1 MRHYLA
7 VLGGTFIV
15 IVFSLLAGFLP
26 LPIAM
31 WLSLIGFLLGC
42 IIIGAVGEFRVAQ
55 AVIIALAIYIGAIML
70 VSLIEFMSPLLL
82 GPLNLGLIADAWK
95 GFRDT
100 IFGLIPPLQLFF
112 TLADVASGFILDT
125 ISHDFVYN
133 LVSFSFF
140 AIFGLLFAGL
150 PAYVIERRSFYP
162 PPTRTVSTKPVS
174 TEPVSS
180 EPSFSELM
188 EREFQPTEQ
197 RSTPSTT
204 TMPPPPPSTTTTQS
218 PTVPP
223 PPPQSSFTP
232 PPPARP
238 SRKSS
243 RAPASSSLSPTAQA
257 IMREGSKGM
266 KRLKSTGQKTPA
278 GQSRCPYC
286 NETVV
291 RGSSFCNAC
300 QRKIG

>member
-7 VLGGTFIV
+7 VLGGVFIV
-15 IVFSLLAGFLP
+15 ILSSLLAGIFP

-31 WLSLIGFLLGC
+31 WLPLIGFLLGC
-42 IIIGAVGEFRVAQ
+42 IVVGAVGQFRVAQ
-55 AVIIALAIYIGAIML
+55 AVIIALVIYIGAIML
-70 VSLIEFMSPLLL
+70 ISLAEFMSPLVL
-82 GPLNLGLIADAWK
+82 GPLDLGQIADAWI

-100 IFGLIPPLQLFF
+100 IFGLIPLLQFF
-112 TLADVASGFILDT
+112 FVLADIASALILDT

-140 AIFGLLFAGL
+140 ALFGLLLAGL
-150 PAYVIERRSFYP
+150 PAYAISRRSFYVP
-162 PPTRTVSTKPVS
+162 RTPKAT
-174 TEPVSS
+174 S

-188 EREFQPTEQ
+188 EREFQPADR
-197 RSTPSTT
+197 RSSPPTT
-204 TMPPPPPSTTTTQS
+204 TMPPPPPSTTSAQS
-218 PTVPP
+218 PAVP
-223 PPPQSSFTP
+223 PPPQSTFTP

-238 SRKSS
+238 TSRST
-243 RAPASSSLSPTAQA
+243 RAPAPSSSSPTAQA
-257 IMREGSKGM
+257 IMREGGKGM
-266 KRLKSTGQKTPA
+266 KRLKATGQKAPA

-286 NETVV
+286 NETII